1 MERQEDREIWL
12 RIRMKR
18 NAILD
23 TGPIVA
29 LIDAADRDHLWSVQ
43 QWSDIEPPMLTCES
57 VISEACFLLNQID
70 SGTEAVFEMLSRK
83 AVEASFRL
91 DDHFKLVRSLLRKYS
106 DLPMSVA
113 DTCLV
118 RMAEQ
123 VPSSSVFTFGY
134 GFHVRVEPD
143 HLLRIAA
150 QRRYNT
156 SHGRKPVDCGFQ
168 GFPAP

>member
-83 AVEASFRL
+83 AVEGRSASTITLNLSGLCSGNILTFRCPL
-91 DDHFKLVRSLLRKYS
+91 PIRVLCAWRSGS
-106 DLPMSVA
+106 
-113 DTCLV
+113 
-118 RMAEQ
+118 
-123 VPSSSVFTFGY
+123 
-134 GFHVRVEPD
+134 
-143 HLLRIAA
+143 
-150 QRRYNT
+150 
-156 SHGRKPVDCGFQ
+156 
-168 GFPAP
+168 